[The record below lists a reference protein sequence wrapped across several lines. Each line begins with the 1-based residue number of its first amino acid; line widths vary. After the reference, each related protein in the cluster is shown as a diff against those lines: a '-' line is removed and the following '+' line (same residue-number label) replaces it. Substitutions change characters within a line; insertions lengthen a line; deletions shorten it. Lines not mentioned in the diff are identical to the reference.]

1 MINTVNVKNVI
12 IGEGI
17 PKICVPIVGIT
28 REAIL
33 KQGEQ
38 ILSLD
43 VDLVEWRVDFF
54 QNVKERNKVFSI
66 AKELRTLLPSLPI
79 LFTFR
84 RKEEGGE
91 QALSLKDYFT
101 LNKEAA
107 LSGLVDLIDIEL
119 FSIKDNDQFQLL
131 EHTIHNTGTKIVMS
145 NHDFDKTVS
154 KQVIIQRL
162 CQMESLGCD
171 ISKIALMPNNSQD
184 VLTLLD
190 ATNEMLEHHA
200 TRPIITMSMGKLGM
214 ISRLSGETFGSS
226 VTFAS
231 AQQASA
237 PGQVPVIQ
245 LKEILELLHINKKES
260 DF

>member
-1 MINTVNVKNVI
+1 MINTLKVKNI
-12 IGEGI
+12 TIGEGI
-17 PKICVPIVGIT
+17 PKICVPIVGVT
-28 REAIL
+28 REEIL
-33 KQGEQ
+33 RQGKQ

-43 VDLVEWRVDFF
+43 ADLVEWRVDFF
-54 QNVKERNKVFSI
+54 QNVKELDKVLSI

-84 RKEEGGE
+84 RKEEGGQ
-91 QALSLKDYFT
+91 QAISLEDYFT

-107 LSGLVDLIDIEL
+107 LSGSVDLIDIEL
-119 FSIKDNDQFQLL
+119 FSIEDSVQFQLL
-131 EHTIHNTGTKIVMS
+131 EQAIHNAGTKIIMS
-145 NHDFDKTVS
+145 NHDFEKTIS
-154 KQVIIQRL
+154 KQTIIQRL

-171 ISKIALMPNNSQD
+171 ISKIALMPNKSQD

-200 TRPIITMSMGKLGM
+200 TRPVITMSMGKLGM

-231 AQQASA
+231 AEQASA
-237 PGQVPVIQ
+237 PGQIPVIQ
-245 LKEILELLHINKKES
+245 LKEILELLH
-260 DF
+260 